1 MLAEEKEIL
10 KEENNKEGPL
20 DTHRPTCMYVCMH
33 VCMYTVISKFH
44 NTLVRYI
51 FSAFLWKRKLR
62 FIKISKLPKNHTGN
76 Q

>member
-10 KEENNKEGPL
+10 KEENNKKGPL

-33 VCMYTVISKFH
+33 VCMYAVISKFH

-51 FSAFLWKRKLR
+51 FSAFL
-62 FIKISKLPKNHTGN
+62 
-76 Q
+76 